1 MGMPDARILAR
12 RLVVVETKL
21 KKHEFAANAAR
32 LNILRIEPLPASLR
46 SSAARL
52 KVGRFHRK

>member
-46 SSAARL
+46 SSGGQ
-52 KVGRFHRK
+52 VEGRPFS